1 MNCYNG
7 ERFLRES
14 IDSVRK
20 QTYSDWEI
28 IFWDNC
34 STDCSAE
41 ITKAYD
47 DPRIKYYLAPKH
59 TTLYAARDAA
69 LEYCNGEYLAF
80 LDCDDL
86 WREDKLEK
94 QIATMEQNPNVVLVY
109 TNTIFFNS
117 ETGFQKVLNNKPKL
131 SGYIFQENFLEY
143 KFSLET
149 VIVRMSTIRQNNIR
163 FGLAYNLIGDRD
175 FLSMI
180 CFYGDVHYIDETLGS
195 WRIHNNNFS
204 KSLDESYSWELR
216 KMYLRFINHFGDKIT
231 RKMRINLYNEI
242 VFRDA
247 LVHLEDSGYIVRRKL
262 RKINYCY
269 PQGLFL
275 RILSFLPKKMAISII
290 EFIKRTNT

>member
-34 STDCSAE
+34 STDCSAK
-41 ITKAYD
+41 IVKSYN

-59 TTLYAARDAA
+59 TNLYAARDAA

-94 QIATMEQNPNVVLVY
+94 QIAAMEQNSAVVLVY
-109 TNTIFFNS
+109 TNTVFFNS
-117 ETGFQKVLNNKPKL
+117 ETGFRKVLNKKPGL

-143 KFSLET
+143 RFSLET
-149 VIVRMSTIRQNNIR
+149 VIVRMSTISQHNIR
-163 FGLAYNLIGDRD
+163 FGSAYNLIGDRD

-204 KSLDESYSWELR
+204 KSLNEVYSWELR

-231 RKMRINLYNEI
+231 RKMRVNLYNEI
-242 VFRDA
+242 IFRDA
-247 LVHLEDSGYIVRRKL
+247 LAHLGGSGHLVRRKL
-262 RKINYCY
+262 RKINYFY
-269 PQGLFL
+269 PKALFL
-275 RILSFLPKKMAISII
+275 RIVSFLPKNLAIGII
-290 EFIKRTNT
+290 EYTKRTNI